1 MSAIDDVRPPGVVLM
16 PMRVVPMKPAPLV
29 CVVMAPEDVVPAPM
43 RVMVVK
49 VVSAVMPQNAA
60 VMSLLTMPL

>member
-1 MSAIDDVRPPGVVLM
+1 M